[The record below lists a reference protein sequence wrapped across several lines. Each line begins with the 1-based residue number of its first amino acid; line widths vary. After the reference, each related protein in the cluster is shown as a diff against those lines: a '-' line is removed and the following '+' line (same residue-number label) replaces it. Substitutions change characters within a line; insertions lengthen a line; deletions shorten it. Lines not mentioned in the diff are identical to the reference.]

1 MANPF
6 SPSPTDGAI
15 EILRQIFGPVMDSIV
30 AQSSI
35 AQAGASVSAGAS
47 MLGAAFAYFNTGV
60 LFFTTIILS
69 YVVIFGIANS
79 ANDGEVLGNK
89 WSTFYTPLRTFGAAA
104 MLIPTASGY
113 SGIQIFLLMI
123 TSWSIGF
130 GSNMWTAVL
139 EKVLST
145 QMAEIVT
152 TSVANDKTFEE
163 LAMNA
168 IRMRVCAYATTKA
181 YQAVTGDTS
190 TVLQLFGGE
199 APPTPTTTLLAGT
212 QVTSTSIFY
221 AAPNWPGSGAICG
234 SINVTDT
241 YNVPTFGNALTF
253 QQTND
258 QIINQTATNLHNA
271 LIKVRWNYTL
281 GLFAGCLTSDT
292 NCSYSGNASSSGP
305 SLAPVVQDII
315 DTVENNEI
323 NASIDAT
330 SAVALPIQALR
341 QQMVQAMVTEVN
353 NQLSA
358 SNSSIVAQLGEGG
371 WIYAGALYKEI
382 SSIKDTV
389 SHATQSSYSYM
400 HGVQNLGY
408 KLSGN
413 YLPAFTGITANYD
426 TVVQQ
431 ITQKVLAAPQDP
443 SIPASATKAI
453 PTDSIQTSFKISDF
467 AGGGDGI
474 TDSIKHFLTAI
485 PTHIVAGVISHL
497 SNTDGDP
504 IWAIKDMGDDIR
516 LAIETAIISKIA
528 AQASLESVEEG
539 AKVASNESLLGNN
552 AAAVGGVAVGIIH
565 FIVKFMV
572 LAWEEMR
579 IGMYAVL
586 YAGYYMSIWVPSIPF
601 FVFTIGVAGW
611 AIFVVEMLA
620 AGSLWMAAHTAPAR
634 EDSFIGSQTQG
645 YMLVMSGF
653 FRPALMVLGLVAS
666 IAVAKPL
673 IQYLNAA
680 FKLMFLSTTADS
692 YVGITGIAG
701 YILLYCTMLFALLS
715 LIFALPQSLPDRIL
729 KWVGAG
735 IGDMGEQGTM
745 GKIESSSSGQARAAQ
760 QHGSKREDAA
770 RAAKLLEDN
779 KPGNNRSKN
788 QEAFAEMEGQ
798 GGPSRNASQ
807 ANNVTQNDGGEIGT
821 ASSSGRSQPEES
833 NQNSTGG
840 STGNTGTASS
850 SGGSTTKSQLGSDT
864 NASVEGQGKNSTNAS
879 MNDSKPFSPPKDTDT
894 ES

>member
-1 MANPF
+1 MPNPF
-6 SPSPTDGAI
+6 SPLPTDGAI

-35 AQAGASVSAGAS
+35 AQAGASVTAGAS
-47 MLGAAFAYFNTGV
+47 MLGAAFAYFNSGV
-60 LFFTTIILS
+60 LFFTTIIMS
-69 YVVIFGIANS
+69 YVVIFGISNS

-139 EKVLST
+139 DKVLST

-190 TVLQLFGGE
+190 TSLQLFGGA
-199 APPTPTTTLLAGT
+199 APPAPTTTILAGT

-241 YNVPTFGNALTF
+241 YNVPTLGNVLTF

-258 QIINQTATNLHNA
+258 QVINQTATNLHNA

-281 GLFAGCLTSDT
+281 GLFAGCLASDT

-305 SLAPVVQDII
+305 SLAPVVQNII
-315 DTVENNEI
+315 DTVENNAS
-323 NASIDAT
+323 NASINAT
-330 SAVALPIQALR
+330 TAVALPIQALR
-341 QQMVQAMVTEVN
+341 QQMVQAMVMEVG

-358 SNSSIVAQLGEGG
+358 SNSSVVAQLGEGG
-371 WIYAGALYKEI
+371 WIYAGSLYKEI

-400 HGVQNLGY
+400 PGVQNLAY

-474 TDSIKHFLTAI
+474 TDSIKHFLSAI
-485 PTHIVAGVISHL
+485 PTHIVAGVVSHL

-539 AKVASNESLLGNN
+539 ARVASNESVLGNN
-552 AAAVGGVAVGIIH
+552 AAALGGVAVGIIH

-572 LAWEEMR
+572 LAWDEMR
-579 IGMYAVL
+579 IGIYTIL
-586 YAGYYMSIWVPSIPF
+586 YAGYYMSIWVPAIPF

-611 AIFVVEMLA
+611 AVFVVEMLA

-692 YVGITGIAG
+692 YVGVTGIAG

-760 QHGSKREDAA
+760 QHGSRREDAK
-770 RAAKLLEDN
+770 RAAGAGKDN
-779 KPGNNRSKN
+779 ATIEKQLNNQGSK
-788 QEAFAEMEGQ
+788 ADIEGQ
-798 GGPSRNASQ
+798 GGQSRKAGQ
-807 ANNVTQNDGGEIGT
+807 ANDFSTNDGGGNIGT
-821 ASSSGRSQPEES
+821 TPSSGESRPAESNLSSSGS
-833 NQNSTGG
+833 G
-840 STGNTGTASS
+840 TGTASS
-850 SGGSTTKSQLGSDT
+850 SSGAVESHSGSDAT
-864 NASVEGQGKNSTNAS
+864 ASVEGQGRNSTNAS
-879 MNDSKPFSPPKDTDT
+879 MSDSKPFNPPKDTDT